1 MKPPKF
7 DATYESDAMHRLGQG
22 RQLHRTSKLRAA
34 NSIDRRPRFIG
45 ARRRSLRFRS
55 GTKYALLRFD
65 SFGRCVGAAKS
76 LISKTP
82 WCYSRGYE
90 PRGRGFES
98 CQPHQFS

>member
-7 DATYESDAMHRLGQG
+7 DATYEIDAMHKLGQG

-55 GTKYALLRFD
+55 GTTYRAAGLR
-65 SFGRCVGAAKS
+65 R
-76 LISKTP
+76 
-82 WCYSRGYE
+82 
-90 PRGRGFES
+90 
-98 CQPHQFS
+98 